1 MQKIKVSEIFFS
13 IQGEGRFV
21 GVPSIFL
28 RTFGCNF
35 TCDGFGMPAGQR
47 SQERHAIDPTQFR
60 VIDDLPL
67 VSTGC
72 DSYLSWD
79 PRFKHLSPVYT
90 TAELGH
96 KFRALLPGRQWTPST
111 GNDVH
116 LVITG
121 GEPLLGW
128 QRAYP
133 ELLAA
138 QLDLG
143 LQNVTFET
151 NGTQPVQDELRKFIN
166 DPFGGDRIEFTFSIS
181 PKLSA
186 SGEKWSDAVKRAGT
200 QMKKGNTEIVKLL
213 LLKKVPD
220 THVLNKAL
228 VSATRGCHAQTV
240 KLLLQ
245 SGADADSALLWA
257 GTEILNILLQEGA
270 NIYANNDS
278 ALRWASD
285 FHCHDIVNILVMHYI
300 ELKRRLDKS
309 IDDAFDILASHN
321 DSYVG
326 MIALLVVE
334 DPRLIDRIKSK
345 KTKDAVC
352 IELLRMENVAVTF
365 VAEQIQS
372 RKTPLVR
379 YLLHVM
385 ATMVYIPI
393 NV

>member
-1 MQKIKVSEIFFS
+1 MMSDPTEALSRAAEIFRQVKRMAS
-13 IQGEGRFV
+13 E
-21 GVPSIFL
+21 
-28 RTFGCNF
+28 
-35 TCDGFGMPAGQR
+35 
-47 SQERHAIDPTQFR
+47 HPTEAFFR
-60 VIDDLPL
+60 AAKSGDVET
-67 VSTGC
+67 V
-72 DSYLSWD
+72 
-79 PRFKHLSPVYT
+79 
-90 TAELGH
+90 
-96 KFRALLPGRQWTPST
+96 RALLKIADVGADANKKSCALRSASKCGHTKVVEVLLQAGVDIHI
-111 GNDVH
+111 GNDAALRFAADENHVQI
-116 LVITG
+116 VEI
-121 GEPLLGW
+121 LL
-128 QRAYP
+128 
-133 ELLAA
+133 
-138 QLDLG
+138 
-143 LQNVTFET
+143 
-151 NGTQPVQDELRKFIN
+151 
-166 DPFGGDRIEFTFSIS
+166 
-181 PKLSA
+181 
-186 SGEKWSDAVKRAGT
+186 RAGAIVNALDYDALHCAS
-200 QMKKGNTEIVKLL
+200 KKGNTEIVKLL

-352 IELLRMENVAVTF
+352 IELLRIENVAVTF